1 MFLVGHLSITVLRP
15 KSITLILLNKKKKKK
30 LLAGFVCNLRQYINY
45 IVIGEITLRERERE
59 REINYLPTEFSY
71 ERELLGVLQVFLQ
84 TDVGAHNC

>member
-15 KSITLILLNKKKKKK
+15 KSITLILLNKKKKKINCR
-30 LLAGFVCNLRQYINY
+30 FCVQFETINY

-59 REINYLPTEFSY
+59 INYLQTEFSY

>member
-1 MFLVGHLSITVLRP
+1 VQFET
-15 KSITLILLNKKKKKK
+15 
-30 LLAGFVCNLRQYINY
+30 INY

-59 REINYLPTEFSY
+59 INYLQTEFSY